1 MLLAFQIKRAHDVR
15 LIRYWAVAI
24 MSPVERGGTWGFSG
38 IRGIWNG
45 YIDLHNA
52 RNENQRLRAEV
63 GELQLRNRELESQA
77 NEAQR
82 LSTLLNFRQAH
93 ADAPIL
99 AAQVIGASAD
109 SNSHTLFINRGTR
122 DHIRNN
128 MAVVT
133 PDGVVGKIVEAFPS
147 TAQVLLINDKES
159 GVGALFAASRTHGV
173 VKGSGD
179 PTPRLDYIVN
189 DEKVKPGDVLLTS
202 GDDRIFPKGLLIGT
216 VTDAKPAL
224 PFQLIHVQPAARL
237 DRLEDVLVL
246 LSQQELEPRK
256 TGDAS
261 FPLIPEPANPDPA
274 AGASAA
280 ASGAAPAASPAAT
293 ATSASTSSPSGTA
306 PASPKAGASSP
317 KPSTPAAANPPA
329 AKPTAT
335 RQ

>member
-1 MLLAFQIKRAHDVR
+1 M
-15 LIRYWAVAI
+15 AI
-24 MSPVERGGTWGFSG
+24 
-38 IRGIWNG
+38 
-45 YIDLHNA
+45 
-52 RNENQRLRAEV
+52 
-63 GELQLRNRELESQA
+63 
-77 NEAQR
+77 
-82 LSTLLNFRQAH
+82 
-93 ADAPIL
+93 
-99 AAQVIGASAD
+99 
-109 SNSHTLFINRGTR
+109 
-122 DHIRNN
+122 
-128 MAVVT
+128 
-133 PDGVVGKIVEAFPS
+133 
-147 TAQVLLINDKES
+147 
-159 GVGALFAASRTHGV
+159 
-173 VKGSGD
+173 

-317 KPSTPAAANPPA
+317 KPSTPAAANPPRLSPRRRDNRMASMLSAGAHNESNVEVHKYYGGTVIGA
-329 AKPTAT
+329 AFLALLFQVFLHKYGRWAELVDLPLLVTIYFGVSKRNPVSGMFLGAVIGILQDALGHDNPIGLLRNCQNHHRLPVFFGRRENRHRAS
-335 RQ
+335 RQPLRPGLHPVPST

>member
-1 MLLAFQIKRAHDVR
+1 MVGIFSRHRSLALLASVVLAQLLLLAFQIKRDHDVR
-15 LIRYWAVAI
+15 LIRYWAVGI

-38 IRGIWNG
+38 IRRIWTG

-52 RNENQRLRAEV
+52 RTENERLRAQL

-77 NEAQR
+77 NEAKR
-82 LSTLLNFRQAH
+82 LSAMLNFRDTH
-93 ADAPIL
+93 PEVPIL

-109 SNSHTLFINRGTR
+109 SSSHTLFINRGTR
-122 DHIRNN
+122 DRIRNN

-179 PTPRLDYIVN
+179 PNPRLDYIVN
-189 DEKVKPGDVLLTS
+189 DEKVKAGDVLLTS

-216 VTDAKPAL
+216 VTDSKPAL
-224 PFQLIHVQPAARL
+224 PFQIIHVQPAARL

-246 LSQQELEPRK
+246 LSQQEFQPRK
-256 TGDAS
+256 TGEAAVALIPDPPADAS
-261 FPLIPEPANPDPA
+261 DPA
-274 AGASAA
+274 PSPASAPAGAP
-280 ASGAAPAASPAAT
+280 ASKPPVAT
-293 ATSASTSSPSGTA
+293 APTQNSTA
-306 PASPKAGASSP
+306 PA
-317 KPSTPAAANPPA
+317 KPSPA
-329 AKPTAT
+329 